1 MPEKKW
7 TKADQTRAEN
17 KERRIVESEAQAI
30 QFFGEVRAAFN
41 FLTRKY
47 GFYGPCDEKIEGVSD
62 GRDRTALI
70 DYSSYRMDLTIGWFF
85 ASGDMFVRFQLS
97 PLRNIRPGGQTEAAQ
112 GVEYMDLYSLARYL
126 GKGDD
131 SDFLLGDM
139 WNESQRSWDRRVAML
154 ESDLHGVIEGFARVT
169 ERHASHVLM
178 GDASQFAP
186 VKDYYEE
193 HKSDYIHG
201 KKDHRQVAQ

>member
-7 TKADQTRAEN
+7 TKTDQTRAEN
-17 KERRIVESEAQAI
+17 KERWIVEREAQAI
-30 QFFGEVRAAFN
+30 QFFGEARSAFN

-47 GFYGPCDEKIEGVSD
+47 GFYGPVDEKIEGVSD

-70 DYSSYRMDLTIGWFF
+70 NYSSRMDVTIGWFF
-85 ASGDMFVRFQLS
+85 ASGDIFVRFSLS
-97 PLRNIRPGGQTEAAQ
+97 SLRNLRPDGQTEAAQ
-112 GVEYMDLYSLARYL
+112 GVDYMDLYALARYL

-139 WNESQRSWDRRVAML
+139 WNESQRSWDRRVTLL
-154 ESDLHGVIEGFARVT
+154 ESDLHGVIEGFARAT
-169 ERHASHVLM
+169 DRYASHVLL

-186 VKDYYEE
+186 VKEYYEA
-193 HKSDYIHG
+193 HKNDYIHG
-201 KKDHRQVAQ
+201 KKDRRQVTQ